1 MSRGVIAAIVI
12 VATVAAICWF
22 GGAAIWNAVL
32 VMHGRR

>member
-1 MSRGVIAAIVI
+1 MSRGVIVAIVT
-12 VATVAAICWF
+12 VVVVAAVCWF